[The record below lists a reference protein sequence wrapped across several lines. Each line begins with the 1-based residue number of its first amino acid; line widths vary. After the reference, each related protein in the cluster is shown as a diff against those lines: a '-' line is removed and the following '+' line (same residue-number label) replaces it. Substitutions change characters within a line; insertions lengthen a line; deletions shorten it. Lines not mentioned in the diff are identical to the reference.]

1 MPIRY
6 KKSRRYKRKG
16 SRRSSRKSSRK
27 GSRKILKAGNG
38 DKVQC
43 CMCGK
48 MVNKD
53 YTMSPSGCLMKHGE
67 GAHRICQ
74 DCWWNPEKGFGRE
87 NASHECPGCL
97 KGLPLTPFEKK
108 DYGVIDLTD
117 DD

>member
-1 MPIRY
+1 
-6 KKSRRYKRKG
+6 
-16 SRRSSRKSSRK
+16 
-27 GSRKILKAGNG
+27 
-38 DKVQC
+38 
-43 CMCGK
+43 MCGK

-53 YTMSPSGCLMKHGE
+53 STLSPSSCLMKHGE

-74 DCWWNPEKGFGRE
+74 HCWWDPEKGFGRE
-87 NASHECPGCL
+87 NALHECPGCS